1 MDNSKEIKNILTEA
15 VNIERWAPKTNN
27 TYSFIDDEEREE
39 MVKNILKYLKEKGY
53 KITKK

>member
-1 MDNSKEIKNILTEA
+1 MNNSKEIKNILTEA